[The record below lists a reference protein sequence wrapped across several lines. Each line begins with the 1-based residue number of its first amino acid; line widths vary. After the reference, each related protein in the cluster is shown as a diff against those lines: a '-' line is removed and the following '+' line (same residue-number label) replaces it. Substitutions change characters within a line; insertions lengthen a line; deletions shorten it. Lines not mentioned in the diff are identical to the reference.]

1 MADMQDATLF
11 LICIA
16 SIIFFLTI
24 WGKTQTQAQLPPSP
38 RGLPI
43 IGHLHMLGPVTHQ
56 ALHKLSTRYGP
67 LVYFFIG
74 SKPCVLASSPEMAK
88 EILKTNETK
97 FLNRPKTA
105 NLDYLTYGSS
115 DFATVHY
122 GPYWKFMKKLCM
134 NQLLGGR
141 RLDQLR
147 PIRQEETRRFLM
159 LMLKKAEAS
168 ERVNFGGEL
177 MRLTNNIITRMTL
190 GQRCS
195 DKEDEAGEVRKLVQ
209 ALTQLG
215 AKFNLSDTI
224 WFCKKLDLQGFRRKL
239 EDARKRYDV
248 MMERIMKEHEESRKK
263 RKQMGDEGDSER
275 DLLDVLFHIFEDKN
289 AEMRLTRANIKAFI
303 MNIFGAGTDTSSI
316 TLEWG
321 LAELINHPNVMEKA
335 RKEIDSVVG
344 KNRIVEE
351 SDIANLP
358 YLQAIVKEI
367 LRLHPTG
374 PLVVRES
381 SEDCIIAGY
390 MIPAKTRLFVN
401 LWSLGRDSSHWE
413 NPHEFRPERFL
424 SEKWCRNNQ
433 FLDVRG
439 QNFPMIPF
447 GSGRRSCPGAT
458 LALHFVPTTIAAIIQ
473 CFELKVGYGEND
485 IVDMEEG
492 PGLTLRRAHSLVC
505 TPVARLTPFPS
516 I

>member
-38 RGLPI
+38 RRLPI
-43 IGHLHMLGPVTHQ
+43 IGHLHMLGPVTNQ
-56 ALHKLSTRYGP
+56 ALHRLSTRYGP

-141 RLDQLR
+141 MLDQLR
-147 PIRQEETRRFLM
+147 PIRQEETKRFLM

-195 DKEDEAGEVRKLVQ
+195 DNEDEAGEVRKLVQ
-209 ALTQLG
+209 ELTQLG

-303 MNIFGAGTDTSSI
+303 M
-316 TLEWG
+316 
-321 LAELINHPNVMEKA
+321 V
-335 RKEIDSVVG
+335 
-344 KNRIVEE
+344 
-351 SDIANLP
+351 
-358 YLQAIVKEI
+358 
-367 LRLHPTG
+367 
-374 PLVVRES
+374 
-381 SEDCIIAGY
+381 
-390 MIPAKTRLFVN
+390 
-401 LWSLGRDSSHWE
+401 
-413 NPHEFRPERFL
+413 
-424 SEKWCRNNQ
+424 
-433 FLDVRG
+433 
-439 QNFPMIPF
+439 
-447 GSGRRSCPGAT
+447 
-458 LALHFVPTTIAAIIQ
+458 TTI
-473 CFELKVGYGEND
+473 
-485 IVDMEEG
+485 
-492 PGLTLRRAHSLVC
+492 
-505 TPVARLTPFPS
+505 
-516 I
+516 

>member
-1 MADMQDATLF
+1 MVPWFISSLVQNLVF
-11 LICIA
+11 L
-16 SIIFFLTI
+16 L
-24 WGKTQTQAQLPPSP
+24 LP
-38 RGLPI
+38 
-43 IGHLHMLGPVTHQ
+43 Q
-56 ALHKLSTRYGP
+56 KL
-67 LVYFFIG
+67 
-74 SKPCVLASSPEMAK
+74 AK

-97 FLNRPKTA
+97 FLNRPKMA

-195 DKEDEAGEVRKLVQ
+195 DNEDEAGEVRKLVQ
-209 ALTQLG
+209 ELTQLG

-275 DLLDVLFHIFEDKN
+275 DLLDVLFHTFEDKN

-303 MNIFGAGTDTSSI
+303 MYLKLKMTLVHNHFGTG
-316 TLEWG
+316 
-321 LAELINHPNVMEKA
+321 KA
-335 RKEIDSVVG
+335 
-344 KNRIVEE
+344 
-351 SDIANLP
+351 
-358 YLQAIVKEI
+358 
-367 LRLHPTG
+367 
-374 PLVVRES
+374 
-381 SEDCIIAGY
+381 
-390 MIPAKTRLFVN
+390 
-401 LWSLGRDSSHWE
+401 
-413 NPHEFRPERFL
+413 
-424 SEKWCRNNQ
+424 NNQ
-433 FLDVRG
+433 SKF
-439 QNFPMIPF
+439 
-447 GSGRRSCPGAT
+447 
-458 LALHFVPTTIAAIIQ
+458 
-473 CFELKVGYGEND
+473 
-485 IVDMEEG
+485 
-492 PGLTLRRAHSLVC
+492 
-505 TPVARLTPFPS
+505 
-516 I
+516 